1 MTSKGSISAARR
13 AVRMD
18 LMPRIIRIVLAP
30 RDEWARIAAERS
42 HVALAHGLALS
53 LLPALASLV
62 MAWSSDLP
70 LPEHAVAATYLACV
84 LTIFAIAAAFWLLAR
99 FDSRDATLRRCVQV
113 AAYGATPV
121 LLASVLLFTPV
132 LVLVCVLALPYVFY
146 LYYLG
151 VQQVLR
157 VPSDEAAQ
165 FVAIALGAALVAST
179 LGGGAV
185 GALGLL

>member
-1 MTSKGSISAARR
+1 
-13 AVRMD
+13 
-18 LMPRIIRIVLAP
+18 MPRIIRIVLAP

-42 HVALAHGLALS
+42 HGALIHGLALP
-53 LLPALASLV
+53 LLPALASFA
-62 MAWSSDLP
+62 MARNSDLP
-70 LPEHAVAATYLACV
+70 LPEHAVAATYLAGV

-99 FDSRDATLRRCVQV
+99 FDSRDATLGRCIQV

-132 LVLVCVLALPYVFY
+132 LVIVCVLALPYVFY

-157 VPSDEAAQ
+157 VPSHEAAQ
-165 FVAIALGAALVAST
+165 FVAIAIVAALVAST
-179 LGGGAV
+179 LGGAGA
-185 GALGLL
+185 GALALL

>member
-1 MTSKGSISAARR
+1 
-13 AVRMD
+13 MD

-42 HVALAHGLALS
+42 HGALAHGLALS

-165 FVAIALGAALVAST
+165 FVAIALVAALVAST

>member
-1 MTSKGSISAARR
+1 
-13 AVRMD
+13 MD

-30 RDEWARIAAERS
+30 RDEWARIADERS
-42 HVALAHGLALS
+42 HGALVHGLALP
-53 LLPALASLV
+53 LLPALASLA
-62 MAWSSDLP
+62 MARSSDLP
-70 LPEHAVAATYLACV
+70 LPEHAVAATYLAGV
-84 LTIFAIAAAFWLLAR
+84 LTILAIAAAFWLLAR
-99 FDSRDATLRRCVQV
+99 FDSRDATLRRCLQV

-132 LVLVCVLALPYVFY
+132 LVIVCVLALPYVFY

-165 FVAIALGAALVAST
+165 FVAIALVAAFVAST
-179 LGGGAV
+179 LGGAGV

>member
-1 MTSKGSISAARR
+1 
-13 AVRMD
+13 MD
-18 LMPRIIRIVLAP
+18 LMPRIIRIVVSP
-30 RDEWARIAAERS
+30 RDEWTRIAGDRS
-42 HVALAHGLALS
+42 HGALVHGFALPLA
-53 LLPALASLV
+53 PALASLV
-62 MAWSSDLP
+62 MAHSSDLP
-70 LPEHAVAATYLACV
+70 APEHAVAATYLAGV

-132 LVLVCVLALPYVFY
+132 LVLVSVLVLPYVFY

-151 VQQVLR
+151 VQQVLN

-165 FVAIALGAALVAST
+165 FVAIALVAALVAST
-179 LGGGAV
+179 LGGTGA

>member
-42 HVALAHGLALS
+42 HGALAHGLALS

-99 FDSRDATLRRCVQV
+99 FDSRGATLRRCVQV

-165 FVAIALGAALVAST
+165 FVAIALVAALVAST

>member
-1 MTSKGSISAARR
+1 
-13 AVRMD
+13 
-18 LMPRIIRIVLAP
+18 MPRIIRIVLAP
-30 RDEWARIAAERS
+30 TDEWARIAAERS
-42 HVALAHGLALS
+42 HGALAHGLALS

-165 FVAIALGAALVAST
+165 FVAVALVAALVAST
-179 LGGGAV
+179 LGGGAF

>member
-30 RDEWARIAAERS
+30 TDEWARIAAERS
-42 HVALAHGLALS
+42 HGALAHGLALS

-165 FVAIALGAALVAST
+165 FVAVALVAALVAST
-179 LGGGAV
+179 LGGGAF

>member
-1 MTSKGSISAARR
+1 
-13 AVRMD
+13 MD
-18 LMPRIIRIVLAP
+18 LMPRIIRIVLTP

-42 HVALAHGLALS
+42 HGALAHGLALS

-165 FVAIALGAALVAST
+165 FVAIALVAALVAST

-185 GALGLL
+185 GALSLL